1 MNLTGYAKLYSEFFS
16 IILKLQDWLVIILCG
31 IGTFFFLE
39 PDKNFPAYDGFMP
52 HNYLTALVIAFLL
65 SAWWFPSFN
74 VYKSWRGESIY
85 EETRTIFFGWSSS
98 ILGLIVFLVFTKT
111 TETFSRHWIGLWFI
125 TAFLLL
131 MLSRI
136 ALRFILRSLRK
147 KGLNRRYIVL
157 VGAGDISQQVANK
170 ITSAT
175 WMGLH
180 IKGFFSDETNLNKM
194 SGIKNLGNLDAI
206 INYIENNQIDQVWLT
221 LPLKEMD
228 KIERLSHQLSQVAV
242 NVMLIP
248 DISSLR
254 MLNHAVSQFDGLPII
269 DISVTPMVGANII
282 IKWLEDKIMSLI
294 ILMIISPLMLVIAL
308 AVQVSSKG
316 PILYRQERISWN
328 GKSFQMLK
336 FRTMPVNSEE
346 SIVWGQAKKKKKTR
360 GGEFLRKTSLDELPQ
375 FINVLKGDMS
385 IVGPRP
391 ERTVF
396 VDQFKNKI
404 DRYMQKHMVQAGIT
418 GWAQING
425 FRGDTCLKT
434 RIEYDLFYVENW
446 SLWFDLKIIGLTV
459 FKALKSV
466 HAY

>member
-16 IILKLQDWLVIILCG
+16 LILKLQDWLVIILCG
-31 IGTFFFLE
+31 MGSFFFLE
-39 PDKNFPAYDGFMP
+39 PDKNFPAYEGFMP
-52 HNYLTALVIAFLL
+52 QNYLTALVIAFLL
-65 SAWWFPSFN
+65 SAWWFPLFN

-85 EETRTIFFGWSSS
+85 EETRSIFFGWSSS

-125 TAFLLL
+125 TAFFLL

-147 KGLNRRYIVL
+147 KGLNRRYIVII
-157 VGAGDISQQVANK
+157 GSGDISQQVANK
-170 ITSAT
+170 ITSAS

-180 IKGFFSDETNLNKM
+180 IKGYFSDESNLHKM
-194 SGIKNLGNLDAI
+194 GELKNLGNLDAI
-206 INYIENNQIDQVWLT
+206 VDYVENNQIDQVWLT

-228 KIERLSHQLSQVAV
+228 KIEVLSHQLSQIAV
-242 NVMLIP
+242 NVMLVP

-254 MLNHAVSQFDGLPII
+254 MLNHSVSQFDGLPII

-282 IKWLEDKIMSLI
+282 IKWLEDKVISLI
-294 ILMIISPLMLVIAL
+294 ILILISPLMLVIAL
-308 AVQVSSKG
+308 AVQISSKG

-328 GKSFQMLK
+328 GKSFKMLK
-336 FRTMPVNSEE
+336 FRTMPVNSE
-346 SIVWGQAKKKKKTR
+346 SRLVWGQAAKKEKTCV
-360 GGEFLRKTSLDELPQ
+360 GKFLRKTSLDELPQ

-391 ERTVF
+391 ERPVF
-396 VDQFKNKI
+396 VEQFKSEI

-446 SLWFDLKIIGLTV
+446 SLWFDLKIIGLTI
-459 FKALKSV
+459 FKALKSD